1 MASICVRVVGMAD
14 QLHRS
19 LRRNRRRAVSQRVLD
34 ATRISEETYKGIFR
48 EFWEPSE
55 VLSRA
60 ADRLRS
66 SSLDISDGEQDTS
79 NLRVIQD
86 VETETGVDIH
96 HMIRSVNLL
105 VESLDEKTHRVSCL
119 EMDLEGA
126 DRMIKDYNTRIER
139 FADDLTAIG
148 SYVDNA
154 LEGQEQFLNHLRD
167 SFTSE
172 LCRRNIYD
180 KLVEHKKLIE
190 QIRQMRPIVRALVV
204 KRNEGGDVTVTLCKI
219 CMETPIR
226 FTIDP
231 CGHCYCEECSA
242 RAVED
247 SKCFQCRRTIHKM
260 IKLYM

>member
-1 MASICVRVVGMAD
+1 MAD

-34 ATRISEETYKGIFR
+34 ATRISEETYRGIFR

-66 SSLDISDGEQDTS
+66 SSLDISDEDEDTS
-79 NLRVIQD
+79 NARVVQE
-86 VETETGVDIH
+86 VESDTGIDIH
-96 HMIRSVNLL
+96 HLVRSINLII
-105 VESLDEKTHRVSCL
+105 ESLDEKAHRVSCL
-119 EMDLEGA
+119 ETDLENTERA
-126 DRMIKDYNTRIER
+126 IQDYNTRINR

-148 SYVDNA
+148 SYVDTA
-154 LEGQEQFLNHLRD
+154 LDGQEQFLTHLRD

-180 KLVEHKKLIE
+180 KLVEHKRLVE
-190 QIRQMRPIVRALVV
+190 QIRQMRPVVRALVIN
-204 KRNEGGDVTVTLCKI
+204 RTEDDTTVTICKI
-219 CMETPIR
+219 CMEKSIR

-242 RAVED
+242 RAVVD
-247 SKCFQCRRTIHKM
+247 SKCFQCRRNIHKM